1 MKLASIEKIEKVYE
15 HPNADKL
22 QLVKVLGFQCVV
34 PIGLYKEGDLI
45 IYIQPDTVLPK
56 DQQWAEEYLKYSP
69 KRVRACK
76 IRQEWSEGI
85 VAPFDKFKEIIPKN
99 GYYDSININL
109 PIEIYDDLPDWI
121 SLTYKVSIDVGDDI
135 SEMIGVVKYDPPLP
149 KDIQA
154 KGGLPYQISK
164 TDEDRFEN
172 LGDKIP
178 YGEKVDIDL
187 KIDGQS
193 ATYGYKVDE
202 DRFFITG
209 RRFEID
215 HESENR
221 YSVHVKKVKEKIIN
235 YCKKHN
241 VSLAFRG
248 ESYGNGIQSHKLN
261 PHSSKPHS
269 LAIFSVWNID
279 ERKYENKNSKHYYE
293 NACKEIGLETVDML
307 EKDVILTEELIKKY
321 SLDLKKLPNGNH
333 FEGVVIKH
341 KNGSFKI
348 INKYYDSNK

>member
-1 MKLASIEKIEKVYE
+1 MKIKSIT
-15 HPNADKL
+15 
-22 QLVKVLGFQCVV
+22 
-34 PIGLYKEGDLI
+34 PIR
-45 IYIQPDTVLPK
+45 
-56 DQQWAEEYLKYSP
+56 LKS
-69 KRVRACK
+69 KR
-76 IRQEWSEGI
+76 
-85 VAPFDKFKEIIPKN
+85 
-99 GYYDSININL
+99 Y
-109 PIEIYDDLPDWI
+109 
-121 SLTYKVSIDVGDDI
+121 DI
-135 SEMIGVVKYDPPLP
+135 SVKDNHNFYANNVLVHNC
-149 KDIQA
+149 
-154 KGGLPYQISK
+154 
-164 TDEDRFEN
+164 EN

-221 YSVHVKKVKEKIIN
+221 YSVHVEKVKEKIIN

-279 ERKYENKNSKHYYE
+279 ERKYENKDSKHYYE
-293 NACKEIGLETVDML
+293 NACKEIGLDTVDML

-321 SLDLKKLPNGNH
+321 SVDLKKLPNGNY
-333 FEGVVIKH
+333 FEGVVVKYT
-341 KNGSFKI
+341 NGSFKI